1 MTTYSHNHIQGRL
14 SSITSV
20 HQFGRNSGK
29 ILEKTASFF
38 PNLSIPSGR
47 CVTWFFVKKNAKI
60 VSSISPAGVSPGNEL
75 LNSTDLEP
83 ISENVEDGGNNTFH
97 VDLI

>member
-1 MTTYSHNHIQGRL
+1 M
-14 SSITSV
+14 V
-20 HQFGRNSGK
+20 F
-29 ILEKTASFF
+29 
-38 PNLSIPSGR
+38 
-47 CVTWFFVKKNAKI
+47 CKKNAKI